1 MSFSKLK
8 EKMLSQANEIS
19 QAMILHSWSC
29 QKDYDTCDEMEV
41 LGKYAGQKDYG
52 HIHHT
57 PRIQLVEYSK
67 GPTNGTGMRCQARR
81 SWIIVHGQLPMVRAN
96 DPIRNWCR
104 QLTSLLADSCKSNP
118 FLWGVLNE
126 K

>member
-1 MSFSKLK
+1 MTRWKF
-8 EKMLSQANEIS
+8 
-19 QAMILHSWSC
+19 
-29 QKDYDTCDEMEV
+29 
-41 LGKYAGQKDYG
+41 LGKYAGQRDYG

-118 FLWGVLNE
+118 FLWGVLSENRKEAKGVTE
-126 K
+126 KGLKKTTGLGGKLR

>member
-1 MSFSKLK
+1 MQVKGTMDMSTTR
-8 EKMLSQANEIS
+8 Q
-19 QAMILHSWSC
+19 
-29 QKDYDTCDEMEV
+29 
-41 LGKYAGQKDYG
+41 G
-52 HIHHT
+52 
-57 PRIQLVEYSK
+57 IQLVEYSK

-126 K
+126 IGRKQRE